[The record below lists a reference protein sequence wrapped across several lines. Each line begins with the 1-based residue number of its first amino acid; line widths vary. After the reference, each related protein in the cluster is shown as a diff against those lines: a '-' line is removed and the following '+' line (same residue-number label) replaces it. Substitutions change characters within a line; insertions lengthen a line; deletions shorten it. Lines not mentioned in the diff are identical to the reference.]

1 VNRCAGANSIVEIS
15 ACANGFYS
23 TKRVFTET
31 SGCFSLRS
39 AVSRLFTGTKF
50 SLKNRGELARVQVV
64 SYQRLESHK
73 REPDRTR
80 HGRKVAPRYHKHV
93 PCFLLF
99 FLDTFQSFTYLSGT
113 KRFCGCLFLN
123 QSYVVRY

>member
-1 VNRCAGANSIVEIS
+1 MNPCAGAKSIVEIS
-15 ACANGFYS
+15 ACANQTRS
-23 TKRVFTET
+23 TPPSGVFTET
-31 SGCFSLRS
+31 SGYFSLGS
-39 AVSRLFTGTKF
+39 AVLRLFTGMKF
-50 SLKNRGELARVQVV
+50 SLKDSGELAPVQVV

-99 FLDTFQSFTYLSGT
+99 FLDTFQSFTYPWGT
-113 KRFCGCLFLN
+113 KRFCGCCF
-123 QSYVVRY
+123 